1 MDRRT
6 FLQALGLGSGLA
18 ALGGARWTPEAQ
30 AAVASGDVQ
39 FLPAIIHCHSCYS
52 DGVLTPRELADEAS
66 KRGARILVITDHAE
80 DIELSGLEFVAKNQL
95 MGLVTSAVRWGE
107 SLVRWDDSLVRWDD
121 DSLTWR
127 NKRSGFASLLEE
139 CWTASHATGVL
150 VVPGIEVDL
159 GVPCDPY
166 RESDVDSR
174 LVHLLGIGY
183 VDDVIFDRIMRKVLL
198 HTSDPEACETGRY
211 KQYVSNMSLR
221 QSAIAAALGPQG
233 VPYLA
238 SHLRRIEVLW
248 RRPCAA
254 PLDVLCLATAAKDI
268 DLQIGQA
275 HAASAME
282 SEGLATVVAHPW
294 MRFGVGKFRVGDLYT
309 FYRERAEHI
318 HAVEFFNGRDEDSHC
333 LQALNL
339 LAQSDDD
346 PYRHDAS
353 LPSDYHCRFAVTAGG
368 DYHYSG
374 PWGGALDRVTWLG
387 MRYARD
393 VDFSKKDYQQA
404 CMAVAEAIRSRLTV
418 AGIGDAGSMT
428 CAEWLAKTCGGWA
441 EEFGD
446 TFGAQPAGS
455 ARTSAL
461 QFYARGGARGSKLT
475 EAGPYIAHAW
485 GKCVVAG
492 MSPRLGVDKQEAAK
506 PRKASG
512 VIIVIDRSG
521 SVSSCRQEMEQG
533 ATTVADLALEA
544 TGLVAVV
551 NFAAEGKGAVDA
563 ALTADRDAV
572 VSAILAPS
580 ITDGGTALY
589 DAIIG
594 AVNHAERV
602 GVRAALAVLTDGQE
616 NSSSAGLSDAIR
628 EAARRDFPIVM
639 CGYGNREDAVL
650 TALSLQTGGAC
661 FLYGVHGDIKAFF
674 EEFVEFSASA
684 ERVHRLTGGDVSP

>member
-1 MDRRT
+1 MGSRADGYSMDRRT

-80 DIELSGLEFVAKNQL
+80 DIPLTEDVFRAKNGVAGDWVA
-95 MGLVTSAVRWGE
+95 MVRRRRGGE
-107 SLVRWDDSLVRWDD
+107 TDGEADGETDGEA
-121 DSLTWR
+121 
-127 NKRSGFASLLEE
+127 NGKASGFGKLAAE
-139 CWTASHATGVL
+139 CAEATEQSGVL

-159 GVPCDPY
+159 GVGCDPY
-166 RESDVDSR
+166 IDANGTNR

-183 VDDVIFDRIMRKVLL
+183 LDEDTYNKLMRRVILGA
-198 HTSDPEACETGRY
+198 TSSSECDGRRY
-211 KQYVSNMSLR
+211 
-221 QSAIAAALGPQG
+221 
-233 VPYLA
+233 
-238 SHLRRIEVLW
+238 
-248 RRPCAA
+248 
-254 PLDVLCLATAAKDI
+254 TAAKALHSYMQSAVPGLPDLPDKANPWDWDVSQLCWLRPTKDI
-268 DLQIGQA
+268 PLEDGQA